1 MKHSN
6 FAEKKLYAWI
16 QYVFHVAIYDIKN
29 SCRKDRTSGRKSLN
43 QSLNFLITF
52 AVIVNHDFINLKIYH
67 TITTTLLNFVVILVF
82 MGQSTGLENSTYNIL
97 RALGKEA
104 DFLYST
110 VDTYIEDAKKD
121 NRQNLVEI
129 WNQMKRDK
137 EKHLQMLREALE
149 EEAKEEK
156 LSK

>member
-1 MKHSN
+1 MT
-6 FAEKKLYAWI
+6 E
-16 QYVFHVAIYDIKN
+16 
-29 SCRKDRTSGRKSLN
+29 
-43 QSLNFLITF
+43 
-52 AVIVNHDFINLKIYH
+52 
-67 TITTTLLNFVVILVF
+67 
-82 MGQSTGLENSTYNIL
+82 STRLENSTYNIL

-110 VDTYIEDAKKD
+110 VDTYIEDARKD
-121 NRQNLVEI
+121 NRQNLVDI

-149 EEAKEEK
+149 KEAKDEK